1 MTRHRPQ
8 NVTAAPEGVR
18 IALVY
23 KNFAAHKGVSH
34 IGLGVAAL
42 NTSLTLRNLGYW
54 VDVWPCNTAADIKK
68 RLDDSREQAVS
79 RGEHP
84 VSHVVISAPWLAPI
98 ELQGLLSN
106 NNDVEFAVVS
116 HSNIGFLMADPNG
129 IRLLRAYIELEAG
142 HHNFVLG
149 GNCEKFVKAWTQ
161 MYGAR
166 MIYLPNLY
174 DVTSIRSI
182 GTRQPWHHGQ
192 PLRIGVFGAT
202 RPLKNMVS
210 ATAAAV
216 ELGTALKNDVEI
228 WISSGRDEGAGT
240 VKQAMTQLVTGLP
253 HTKIVQAGWR
263 SWPDF
268 RAVVRNMHVLLQPS
282 YTESFCMI
290 VADGIAEGVASVVGE
305 AVDWAP
311 LDWVANTDNVNDI
324 ARTARRLLL
333 DPYAVNEGQAALRRY
348 VLNGS
353 QAWTMYLA
361 GNS

>member
-23 KNFAAHKGVSH
+23 KNFAANKGISH

-54 VDVWPCNTAADIKK
+54 VDVWPCNSAADITK
-68 RLDDSREQAVS
+68 RIDDNREQAIA

-84 VSHVVISAPWLAPI
+84 VSHVVISAPWLASTD
-98 ELQGLLSN
+98 LQSMLSRYT
-106 NNDVEFAVVS
+106 DIEFAVVS

-129 IRLLRAYIELEAG
+129 IKLLRAYIELEAG
-142 HHNFVLG
+142 YHNFSLA
-149 GNCEKFVKAWTQ
+149 GNSEKFVQAWTH

-174 DVTSIRSI
+174 DTTSLRPV
-182 GTRQPWHHGQ
+182 GLRHPWHHGQ
-192 PLRIGVFGAT
+192 TLRIGVFGAT

-216 ELGTALKNDVEI
+216 ELGAVFKNDVEI
-228 WISSGRDEGAGT
+228 WVSSGRDEGAGT
-240 VKQAMTQLVTGLP
+240 VKQAMNQIVDGLP
-253 HTKIVQAGWR
+253 HTKLIQAGWR
-263 SWPDF
+263 SWPSF
-268 RAVVRNMHVLLQPS
+268 RALVRNMHVLLQPS

-290 VADGIAEGVASVVGE
+290 VADGIAEGVTSVVGE

-311 LDWVANTDNVNDI
+311 NDWVANTDNVNDI
-324 ARTARRLLL
+324 ARTARRLLA
-333 DPYAVNEGQAALRRY
+333 DPHAVNEGQMALRRY
-348 VLNGS
+348 VATGS
-353 QAWTMYLA
+353 QAWERYLA
-361 GNS
+361 GSL